1 MKDNGT
7 ARSLMGWVMVVI
19 TVVGILGLVAVD
31 ARAQHTEKLDGKLY
45 LRQTMRKL
53 WSDHVIWTR
62 EYIMASIAGTPD
74 APEALSRLLKNQEDI
89 GYAMSFFYGVEW
101 GKKFTEIL
109 KAHVGIAVE
118 IIEAAKSADQAKL
131 KETDQRWHMNA
142 DEMATFL
149 SQANSY
155 WRKKDIVSVLD
166 RHMAL
171 TIEEVMARLQK
182 NWKEDVAVFDKHF
195 DQMMVMAD
203 GLADGIIKQFPAKL

>member
-1 MKDNGT
+1 MMDRRI
-7 ARSLMGWVMVVI
+7 ARSLMGWVVVLI
-19 TVVGILGLVAVD
+19 ALVGILGLVAVD
-31 ARAQHTEKLDGKLY
+31 VRAHSEKPDAKLY
-45 LRQTMRKL
+45 LRQQMRKL

-74 APEALSRLLKNQEDI
+74 APETLTRLLKNQEDI

-118 IIEAAKSADQAKL
+118 IVEAAKSADEARL
-131 KETDQRWHMNA
+131 KEADQRWHTNS
-142 DEMATFL
+142 DEIATIL

-155 WRKKDIVSVLD
+155 WRKKDIVYVLD

-171 TIEEVMARLQK
+171 TIEEVNARLQK
-182 NWKEDVAVFDKHF
+182 NWKEDVAVFDNHL

-203 GLADGIIKQFPAKL
+203 GLADGIIKQFPSKFF